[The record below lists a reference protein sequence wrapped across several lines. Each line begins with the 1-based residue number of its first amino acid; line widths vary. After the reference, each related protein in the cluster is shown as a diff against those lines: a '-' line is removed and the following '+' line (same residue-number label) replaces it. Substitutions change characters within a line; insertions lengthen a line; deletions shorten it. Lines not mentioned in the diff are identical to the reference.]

1 LSASEACHALQDQ
14 IGKVLFMHYIPN
26 TEEDR
31 AAMLSTIG
39 AKDFE
44 DLLQAIPRE
53 LRLAKPL
60 ALPPAKSEWEVRQ
73 RMLSYAQENKDTAGQ
88 VSFMGAGSYDHYVPA
103 AVRALA
109 ARSEIYTAY
118 TPYQPEVS
126 QGTLQ
131 IIYEFQSMICELFG
145 MDAANASLYDGA
157 TALAEAVLLAHSHT
171 NRPKIL
177 WPATVHPH
185 YRRVAETISRPQ
197 GLQIEMIASPNG
209 IVSSADL
216 RSKLSDDTAAVVL
229 QYPNFLG
236 IIEEIKPLIETT
248 HERGATAIVVADPIA
263 MGVLEPPG
271 ALGADIVVGEGQALG
286 IAASYGG
293 PVLGL
298 FAARG
303 ELVRRIPGRIAG
315 VTKDRQNQ
323 RGFVLTLQ
331 TREQHI
337 RRERATS
344 NICTNEALCS
354 TMAAIYLS
362 LVGPKGLREIAQAC
376 TDKAHYLAAEL
387 SKIPGVALAFPH
399 PFFKEFA
406 VRFPVSPSRIANHLL
421 ERGILAGVPLRH
433 FQMGLDDL
441 LHVAV
446 TEQRT
451 KDEMDAYV
459 GAVREVISS

>member
-1 LSASEACHALQDQ
+1 MLEA
-14 IGKVLFMHYIPN
+14 V
-26 TEEDR
+26 
-31 AAMLSTIG
+31 G
-39 AKDFE
+39 AKNFE
-44 DLLQAIPRE
+44 ELLRAIPRE
-53 LRLAKPL
+53 LRLEKPL
-60 ALPPAKSEWEVRQ
+60 SLPPAKSEWEVRD
-73 RMLSYAQENKDTAGQ
+73 RMLSFAHKNEDMTQK

-109 ARSEIYTAY
+109 ARSEIYTTY

-126 QGTLQ
+126 QGTIQ

-171 NRPKIL
+171 NRTKIL
-177 WPATVHPH
+177 WPVTVHPH
-185 YRRVAETISRPQ
+185 YRRVAETLGRPR
-197 GLQIEMIASPNG
+197 GLQAEMVASPNG

-216 RSKLSDDTAAVVL
+216 RGKLDNETAAVVL

-236 IIEEIKPLIETT
+236 IIEEIEPLIKET
-248 HERGATAIVVADPIA
+248 HERGAMAIVVTDPIA
-263 MGVLEPPG
+263 MGLLEPPG
-271 ALGADIVVGEGQALG
+271 AWGADIVVGEGQALG

-293 PVLGL
+293 PALGL
-298 FAARG
+298 FAAKG

-315 VTKDRQNQ
+315 LTKDRQNQ

-344 NICTNEALCS
+344 NICTNEGLCA
-354 TMAAIYLS
+354 TIAAIYLA
-362 LVGPKGLREIAQAC
+362 LVGPKGLREIAHAC
-376 TDKAHYLAAEL
+376 TAKAHYLAAEL
-387 SKIPGVALAFPH
+387 SKIHGVAVAFPH

-406 VRFPVSPSRIANHLL
+406 VRFPVSPTRIANHLQ
-421 ERGILAGVPLRH
+421 EKGIFAGVPLRY
-433 FQMGLDDL
+433 FQMGMDDL
-441 LHVAV
+441 LLVAV